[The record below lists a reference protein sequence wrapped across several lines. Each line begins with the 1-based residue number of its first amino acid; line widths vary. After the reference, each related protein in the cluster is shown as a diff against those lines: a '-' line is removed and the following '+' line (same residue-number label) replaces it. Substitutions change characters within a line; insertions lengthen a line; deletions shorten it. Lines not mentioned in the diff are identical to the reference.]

1 MRTTI
6 SMLALIFFAGCGGL
20 QGDWEGAMVC
30 GQDSWKAVF
39 EISNNEYDETT
50 IEGGVIGALP
60 CSRDGDDSFDCNFM
74 MSGIIYQSSPSGEQS
89 LDIDM
94 ESCKADGGIEGSIG
108 FACEDPE
115 NAEWDGRKN
124 IRFLHQ
130 TTGGLAC
137 TVELERQ

>member
-6 SMLALIFFAGCGGL
+6 SMLAFIFLAGCGGL
-20 QGDWEGAMVC
+20 QGDWEGGMEC
-30 GQDSWKAVF
+30 GQDSWPAVF
-39 EISNNEYDETT
+39 EIATNEYDETT
-50 IEGGVIGALP
+50 IKGGIVGALP
-60 CSRDGDDSFDCNFM
+60 CSGDGDDTFDCNFM
-74 MSGIIYQSSPSGEQS
+74 MSGIVYQSRPSGEQS

-94 ESCKADGGIEGSIG
+94 ESCKADGGSEGSIG

-115 NAEWDGRKN
+115 NAKWDGRKR
-124 IRFLHQ
+124 IQFIHQ